1 MEDMGT
7 AAAAAAVARA
17 SDAELVDA
25 SRRGEHAAFGRLVE
39 RYQALVWAVSFTAT
53 GDRALSEDVAQ
64 ETFLVAWRQLG
75 ELSETAKLRPWLC
88 GIARNLGRMARR
100 DGKREASA
108 EDVSDLELAA
118 GEASPLDALVEA
130 EAEQIVRDTL
140 SRVPERYREAL
151 VLYYQNDRSARE
163 VAALLGIS
171 ENAALQRL
179 SRGRKYLADSVT
191 DLVERSLADSR
202 PRRALPALV
211 VAALPAT
218 LPRVATPSHG
228 GSTMLKLSLAF
239 TALAAA
245 GGTTAYV
252 VNRSGD
258 APPTV
263 EAPLAAA
270 AAPARPSLPPP
281 SSARPWR
288 EAPRLAAPAP
298 EARLPAGSTVI
309 AEREPAVDLTTILR
323 LGLDRGPSRGPKDAP
338 VTVIVFTD
346 FQCDF
351 CGTVLGTI
359 DDLWDE
365 YPGQLRLVVKQFPVH
380 KTAELAAEAALAA
393 DAQGKFWE
401 LHDLMLANQ
410 DDLSEKAILD
420 YGARAGL
427 DLVKLRAAL
436 DKRTYR
442 AALES
447 EMAAGSEVGV
457 KGTPC
462 FFING
467 KQFTGARPIEQFR
480 KEIDAALAAAK

>member
-1 MEDMGT
+1 
-7 AAAAAAVARA
+7 
-17 SDAELVDA
+17 
-25 SRRGEHAAFGRLVE
+25 
-39 RYQALVWAVSFTAT
+39 
-53 GDRALSEDVAQ
+53 
-64 ETFLVAWRQLG
+64 
-75 ELSETAKLRPWLC
+75 
-88 GIARNLGRMARR
+88 
-100 DGKREASA
+100 
-108 EDVSDLELAA
+108 
-118 GEASPLDALVEA
+118 
-130 EAEQIVRDTL
+130 
-140 SRVPERYREAL
+140 
-151 VLYYQNDRSARE
+151 
-163 VAALLGIS
+163 
-171 ENAALQRL
+171 
-179 SRGRKYLADSVT
+179 
-191 DLVERSLADSR
+191 
-202 PRRALPALV
+202 
-211 VAALPAT
+211 
-218 LPRVATPSHG
+218 
-228 GSTMLKLSLAF
+228 MLKLSLAL

-252 VNRSGD
+252 ANRSGD
-258 APPTV
+258 APAKA
-263 EAPLAAA
+263 EAPVAAA
-270 AAPARPSLPPP
+270 TPVSPTLPPP

-298 EARLPAGSTVI
+298 EAPRHAGAPVI
-309 AEREPAVDLTTILR
+309 PEREPAIDLATIAR
-323 LGLDRGPSRGPKDAP
+323 LGLDRGPSRGPRDAP

-365 YPGQLRLVVKQFPVH
+365 YPDQLRLVVKQFPVH

-427 DLVKLRAAL
+427 DVKALRAAL
-436 DKRTYR
+436 DRRTYR

-480 KEIDAALAAAK
+480 KEIDAALLAAK